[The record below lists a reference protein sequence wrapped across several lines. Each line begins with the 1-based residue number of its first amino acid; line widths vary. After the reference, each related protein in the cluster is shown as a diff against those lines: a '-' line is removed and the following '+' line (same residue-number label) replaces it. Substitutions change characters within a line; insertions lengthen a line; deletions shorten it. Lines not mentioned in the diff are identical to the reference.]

1 MALDTTDSTK
11 ILEEIKKELENKEK
25 IDKVIEES
33 LTHENLDDTL
43 KILDIVEEAT
53 TAGMQMRSYE
63 SKKNAAI
70 GAIAVSLAKKNRD
83 PLYER
88 LKHFRNAW
96 KHAKN
101 EILQRYYSQATQQW
115 QAGQNR

>member
-1 MALDTTDSTK
+1 MSANK
-11 ILEEIKKELENKEK
+11 ILEDVKKELSTVEK
-25 IDKVIEES
+25 VNEVLQES
-33 LTHENLDDTL
+33 EVNEDLQDTL
-43 KILDIVEEAT
+43 KILETIDGILEEAT

-70 GAIAVSLAKKNRD
+70 GAIAVSLAKKHHD

-88 LKHFRNAW
+88 LKHFRSAW
-96 KHAKN
+96 KHTKN

>member
-1 MALDTTDSTK
+1 MPIDMSNSIK
-11 ILEEIKKELENKEK
+11 ILNEIQKELETK
-25 IDKVIEES
+25 DKVQEIVEES
-33 LTHENLDDTL
+33 LTNEDLKDTL
-43 KILDIVEEAT
+43 KILEVVEEAT

-83 PLYER
+83 PLYDR
-88 LKHFRNAW
+88 LKHFRGAW

-101 EILQRYYSQATQQW
+101 EILQRYYSQATQKW
-115 QAGQNR
+115 QAGQN

>member
-1 MALDTTDSTK
+1 MKKSSDIIQEVK
-11 ILEEIKKELENKEK
+11 NEIQVEKKAEK
-25 IDKVIEES
+25 IIEES
-33 LTHENLDDTL
+33 NDASDASDTSDTL

-53 TAGMQMRSYE
+53 TSGMQMRSYE
-63 SKKNAAI
+63 SKKAAAI
-70 GAIAVSLAKKNRD
+70 GAIAVALAKKNND

-88 LKHFRNAW
+88 LKHFRGAW
-96 KHAKN
+96 KSSKN